1 MTALPMTPPP
11 MTPLVVDASAFI
23 DAMLQSTRG
32 QRVTDVLARG
42 SWHVPAHFDAEVFG
56 VVVRMYRRGHIDVD
70 RRDEMLG
77 ALAAAA
83 VVRHATHEL
92 IRDAAGRTGTLSA
105 ADALYASLASALDAT
120 LITCDRGLASQVP
133 GAILIS

>member
-1 MTALPMTPPP
+1 MTSLP

-32 QRVTDVLARG
+32 RRVADVLARG

-70 RRDEMLG
+70 RRDRMLG

-92 IRDAAGRTGTLSA
+92 IRDASGRTDTLSG
-105 ADALYASLASALDAT
+105 ADALYASLASALDAN
-120 LITCDRGLASQVP
+120 LVTCDRGLASQVP